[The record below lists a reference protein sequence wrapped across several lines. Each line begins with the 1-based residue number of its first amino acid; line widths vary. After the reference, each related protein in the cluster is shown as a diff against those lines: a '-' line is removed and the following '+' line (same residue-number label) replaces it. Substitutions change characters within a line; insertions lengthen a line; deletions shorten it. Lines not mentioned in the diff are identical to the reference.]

1 MMNFE
6 LTPYQKMIRKV
17 VRDFAETE
25 IKPIAAEFDEL
36 QKFPWDTVKKMGKLG
51 LLGIIFPEKYGGAGA
66 DYISYAIGVEELARV
81 CGSHGITMAAHVSLC
96 SNHIYMCGTEE
107 QKMKYLVPL
116 AKGEKIGAWG
126 LTEPSAG
133 SDAGGTKTTA
143 VLDGDEWVLN
153 GSKIFITHGSVGD
166 IAIALAI
173 TDKSKGHRGISSFI
187 VEKGTE
193 GFTAGTKENKLGL
206 RASDT
211 AEMVYQNCRIP
222 KENLLGNPG
231 DGFVDALRVLDG
243 GRISIG
249 ALGLGIAQ
257 GAFEE
262 SVKYAKEREQFGKPI
277 ASFQSVQNMLAD
289 MAMEID
295 AARFLLYRA
304 AYWKSKGKKVTREGA
319 MAKLYCSEVAMRT
332 TTKAIQI
339 HGGYG
344 YTKDYPV
351 ERFFRDAK
359 LCEIGEGTSEIQR
372 LVIAREIIRG
382 SVAP

>member
-1 MMNFE
+1 MDFQLSPE
-6 LTPYQKMIRKV
+6 HKMIRKIT
-17 VRDFAETE
+17 REFAETE
-25 IKPIAAEFDEL
+25 IKPIAADYDEK
-36 QKFPWDTVKKMGKLG
+36 QEFPWDTVKRMGELG
-51 LLGIIFPEKYGGAGA
+51 LMGIIFPEKYGGAGA
-66 DYISYAIGVEELARV
+66 DYIGYAIGVEELARV
-81 CGSHGITMAAHVSLC
+81 DGAHGITMAAHVSLS

-107 QKMKYLVPL
+107 QKQKYLVPL

-133 SDAGGTKTTA
+133 SDASGTKTTA

-153 GSKIFITHGSVGD
+153 GSKIFITHGSVGEVAV
-166 IAIALAI
+166 ILAV

-187 VEKGTE
+187 VERDTPGYST
-193 GFTAGTKENKLGL
+193 GTKENKLGL

-211 AEMVYQNCRIP
+211 AEIVLQDCRIP
-222 KENLLGNPG
+222 RENLLGNLG

-257 GAFEE
+257 GAYEE

-277 ASFQSVQNMLAD
+277 SRFQSIQNMLAD

-295 AARFLLYRA
+295 AARLLLYRA
-304 AYWKSKGKKVTREGA
+304 AYWKSKGKKVTKEGA
-319 MAKLYCSEVAMRT
+319 MAKLYCAETAMKT
-332 TTKAIQI
+332 TTKAIQV

-372 LVIAREIIRG
+372 MVIAREVLRG
-382 SVAP
+382 NPAP

>member
-1 MMNFE
+1 MDFSYKPE
-6 LTPYQKMIRKV
+6 HRMIRKV
-17 VRDFAETE
+17 AREFAETE
-25 IKPIAAEFDEL
+25 IKPIAADYDER
-36 QKFPWDTVKKMGKLG
+36 QAFPWETVRKMGKLG
-51 LLGIIFPEKYGGAGA
+51 LLGIIFPKEYGGAGA
-66 DYISYAIGVEELARV
+66 DYIGYAIGVEELSRV
-81 CGSHGITMAAHVSLC
+81 DGSHGITMAAHVSLC

-107 QKMKYLVPL
+107 QKQRFLVPL
-116 AKGEKIGAWG
+116 ARGEKIGAWG

-133 SDAGGTKTTA
+133 SDASGTKTTA

-166 IAIALAI
+166 IAVMLAV
-173 TDKSKGHRGISSFI
+173 TDKGKGHRGISSFI

-211 AEMVYQNCRIP
+211 AEMVLQDCRIP
-222 KENLLGNPG
+222 KENQLGKLG
-231 DGFVDALRVLDG
+231 DGFRDALRVLDG

-257 GAFEE
+257 GAYEE
-262 SVKYAKEREQFGKPI
+262 SVKYAKEREQFGRPI
-277 ASFQSVQNMLAD
+277 ADFQAIQHMLAN

-295 AARFLLYRA
+295 AARMLLYRA
-304 AYWKSKGKKVTREGA
+304 AYWKSQGKKVTREGA

-372 LVIAREIIRG
+372 LVIAREVLRG

>member
-1 MMNFE
+1 MDFQLSPE
-6 LTPYQKMIRKV
+6 HKMIRKIT
-17 VRDFAETE
+17 REFAETE
-25 IKPIAAEFDEL
+25 IRPIAAEYDER
-36 QKFPWDTVKKMGKLG
+36 QEFPWETVRKMGEMG
-51 LLGIIFPEKYGGAGA
+51 LLGIIFPEKYGGAGS
-66 DYISYAIGVEELARV
+66 DYIGYAIGVEEIARV
-81 CGSHGITMAAHVSLC
+81 DGSHGITMAAHVSLC
-96 SNHIYMCGTEE
+96 SNHIYMSGTEE

-116 AKGEKIGAWG
+116 ARGEKIGAWG
-126 LTEPSAG
+126 LTEPAAG
-133 SDAGGTKTTA
+133 SDAGGTRMTA
-143 VLDGDEWVLN
+143 VPDGDEWILN

-166 IAIALAI
+166 IGVVIAV
-173 TDKSKGHRGISSFI
+173 TDKSKRPHGTSSFI
-187 VEKGTE
+187 VEKGTK

-211 AEMVYQNCRIP
+211 AEMVFEDCRIP
-222 KENLLGNPG
+222 KENLLGREG
-231 DGFVDALRVLDG
+231 EGFIDALRVLDG

-257 GAFEE
+257 GAYEE
-262 SVKYAKEREQFGKPI
+262 SVKYAKEREQFGRPI
-277 ASFQSVQNMLAD
+277 AKFQSIQNMLAD
-289 MAMEID
+289 MAMGID
-295 AARFLLYRA
+295 AARLLLYRA
-304 AYWKSKGKKVTREGA
+304 GFWKSRGKKVTREGA

-372 LVIAREIIRG
+372 IVIAREVLRG
-382 SVAP
+382 NPAP